1 MKVFVTGGAGY
12 IGSVTTE
19 LLLNECHE
27 VTVFDNLK
35 RGHREAIDE
44 RAELI
49 EGDLLNATDIRDA
62 MLSVK
67 PDAVVHFAALA
78 LVGESMEDPML
89 YYRNNVSGGVNLID
103 AMETANVN
111 KIIFSSTCATYG
123 NPQEVPI
130 PENHPQ
136 NPINPYGDSK
146 MLFEHVL
153 KWCHSIKKMQ
163 TVFLRYFNA
172 CGATAKF
179 GEDHMPETHLIP
191 LILQVALGKR
201 EKIYIF
207 GDDYDTPDGTCIRD
221 YIHIADLAQAH
232 ILALTKDCSG
242 SFNLGNGDGYSV
254 KEVIAT
260 AREITGHPI
269 PAEVATRRLGDPPR
283 LIGSAVKARK
293 QLGWNPRHAD
303 IKTIIQHA
311 WNWHKAHPE
320 GYGA

>member
-269 PAEVATRRLGDPPR
+269 PAEVATRRPGDPPR